1 MARLVAK
8 GYSQKHKIEYDEV
21 FTLVTRLEIIR
32 LIIVIAAQHRC
43 QISFCKLLS
52 SRRGLH

>member
-8 GYSQKHKIEYDEV
+8 GYNQKHKIEYDEV

-52 SRRGLH
+52 